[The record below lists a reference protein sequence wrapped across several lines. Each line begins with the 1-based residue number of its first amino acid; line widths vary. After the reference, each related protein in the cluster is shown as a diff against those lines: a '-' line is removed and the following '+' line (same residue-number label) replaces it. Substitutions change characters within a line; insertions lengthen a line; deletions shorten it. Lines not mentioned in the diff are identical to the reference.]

1 MNQSIKVA
9 ACMSMTVIVTVFK
22 YSSIMLYVRMFECYY
37 VAMRNEKENE
47 NENNESDDDAF
58 LAKMHL
64 FKKFPIASQSFF
76 IRDSNTR
83 ITYRFFPYLC
93 QGSKKA
99 LLLNYSRHL
108 DRIPISKTLFM
119 HDQNQEKLVQ

>member
-1 MNQSIKVA
+1 
-9 ACMSMTVIVTVFK
+9 MTVIVTVFK

-58 LAKMHL
+58 LAKIYL

-76 IRDSNTR
+76 IRDSN
-83 ITYRFFPYLC
+83 YLSLFPLFMSRYS
-93 QGSKKA
+93 SKKRC
-99 LLLNYSRHL
+99 Y
-108 DRIPISKTLFM
+108 
-119 HDQNQEKLVQ
+119 

>member
-1 MNQSIKVA
+1 
-9 ACMSMTVIVTVFK
+9 
-22 YSSIMLYVRMFECYY
+22 MLC
-37 VAMRNEKENE
+37 AMRNEKENE

-83 ITYRFFPYLC
+83 ITVLIAFSLIYVKVVK
-93 QGSKKA
+93 SAATK
-99 LLLNYSRHL
+99 LLATPR
-108 DRIPISKTLFM
+108 
-119 HDQNQEKLVQ
+119 QNSDF